1 MMHLR
6 DAAAPLQ
13 KEGVT
18 VEGAVCNAKYTF
30 GGEVNK
36 ESTTRECRRRVV
48 EEEEGIRDAWQC
60 NTRRSIA
67 WESLGELL
75 CTRGGCGVECC

>member
-1 MMHLR
+1 MR
-6 DAAAPLQ
+6 DAVAPLQ
-13 KEGVT
+13 K
-18 VEGAVCNAKYTF
+18 EGAVCNAKYTF
-30 GGEVNK
+30 GREVNK

-48 EEEEGIRDAWQC
+48 EEEEGTRDALPC

-75 CTRGGCGVECC
+75 CTSGGCGVKCC